1 MRKILIIFFALISLN
16 FCDNILTLSDC
27 IKIGIE
33 NNLKIKM
40 AEERINQAYLQKEI
54 SKKYLLPTLS
64 TNFNYIYLGDNQ
76 PINFGNFPPIKFVE
90 DNEYTL
96 KFTLNLPLFTGKRLE
111 NTYKASEELYE
122 KSKIDYENEISNLI
136 LDIKKAYFNV
146 LKAKKILDTS
156 LKYKERLEKHLIDT
170 KRMFEEGLVTKLDI
184 LKMELA
190 LKDAETKIIES
201 ENYLKLS
208 KANLNFVLNRPI
220 DDDFEIEDILE
231 EKIEKRDYSWW
242 KDIALKER
250 KEIKSFEKLISIYE
264 KNIEIERSQLF
275 PQIYFFFNY
284 NFEKGTQT
292 SREEWDTNWNTGIL
306 LTYDIWNWGQNKDKI
321 KKRESEKKEIEN
333 QFLLLKNSIEIEVK
347 NAYLNLIS
355 SENKIEQG
363 KKEIEVAE
371 ETLRVAELLYKEG
384 LSTITDVIDAMTSL
398 YQARNN
404 YYNYL
409 YEYKV
414 AYSEL
419 EKVSGI
425 LKKETK

>member
-27 IKIGIE
+27 IKIGVE

-64 TNFNYIYLGDNQ
+64 TNFNYTYLGDNQ

-96 KFTLNLPLFTGKRLE
+96 KFTLNYPLFTGKQLE

-170 KRMFEEGLVTKLDI
+170 KKMFEEGLVTKLDI

-306 LTYDIWNWGQNKDKI
+306 LTYDIWNWGQNKGRI

-363 KKEIEVAE
+363 RKEIEVAE

-384 LSTITDVIDAMTSL
+384 LSTIIDVIDAMTSL

>member
-1 MRKILIIFFALISLN
+1 MRKILIILFALISLN

-76 PINFGNFPPIKFVE
+76 PITFGNFPPIKFVE
-90 DNEYTL
+90 NNEYTL

-170 KRMFEEGLVTKLDI
+170 KKMFEEGFVTKLDI

-208 KANLNFVLNRPI
+208 KANLNYVLNRPI
-220 DDDFEIEDILE
+220 DNDFEIEDILE

-242 KDIALKER
+242 KDMALRER

-306 LTYDIWNWGQNKDKI
+306 LTYDIWNWGQNKDRI

-363 KKEIEVAE
+363 RKEIEVAE